1 MRILNQIG
9 MYAAI
14 LGTMALV
21 LNLFN
26 MVPRLLMWIYIWGED
41 NAMIIKISLI
51 VGGGLLWFFTRAKHT
66 EELASSEEKP
76 E

>member
-14 LGTMALV
+14 LGAMALV

-26 MVPRLLMWIYIWGED
+26 MVPRLLMWIYLWGED

-51 VGGGLLWFFTRAKHT
+51 VGGGLLWFFTRAKQT